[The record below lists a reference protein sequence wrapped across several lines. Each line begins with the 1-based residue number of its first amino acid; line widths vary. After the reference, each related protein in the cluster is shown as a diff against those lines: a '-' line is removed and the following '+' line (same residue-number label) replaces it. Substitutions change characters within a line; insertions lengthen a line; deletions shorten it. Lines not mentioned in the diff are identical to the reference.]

1 MHIFNSRIILVSYV
15 HICWTGDNLTGE
27 PLLILFGSES
37 GNSEELASI
46 AENQA
51 KSMGMSPEL
60 KGMDE
65 IQIGDLSSAKNVLIF
80 CSTWGEGEMPDNAV
94 DLWDSA
100 IGDSPPSLE
109 GCNFAICALGDTSYE
124 FFCQSGK
131 DWDGWFEK
139 QGANRI
145 LDRVDC
151 DVEYDEPAAEFTNQA
166 LTIFSE
172 LSGTGTT
179 IQEVNSVA
187 DETSEAIENSDGL
200 ETTSDSEISDVGLE
214 GLLSSGD
221 RSLVLLFGSQSG
233 NSEGLV
239 AKISKQAKEYGLEG
253 EIHDMDGFDFNS
265 LSSKKRVLIVCS
277 TWGEGEMPD
286 NAEEL
291 WQFAISES
299 ASKLEGLHFAVCAL
313 GDTSYEFFC
322 QSGKDWDGR
331 LEELGANRIIE
342 RLDCD
347 VDYDSPAA
355 EWTLKVLPALAAV
368 DSTGQFHEEMVDVI
382 KSYVDGS
389 SGVEG
394 EDGFSIPDLK
404 SELIQVEVDI
414 FRYDPET
421 STTGTD
427 TWLCSFPRNTSVLD
441 VLRALKKSQDGS
453 LTFRE
458 GAVDDPNTAISVN
471 GRLVIPGLTRLDSIA
486 PIRDDSVS
494 LRISPLPG
502 FDVIRDLAVDPWS
515 LERKRE
521 ASKPWMVAA
530 TREGAHTP
538 QGAIG
543 TMDPATASQIHAKT
557 DFQSH
562 MIMHAS
568 SDAVPHANGYLGPS
582 VIVSCWARRNDPRI
596 SPSKME
602 EIDELLSSSNGIKAE
617 TDLAPIRRQRAIP
630 RESCQAL
637 LEVKNS
643 VLTADGFNGK
653 HGKHVYWYAWTVKSS
668 GMVNDTV
675 IYRQALGP
683 FALLAN
689 LFSGVTARM
698 VLGFTRTGGNMF
710 NGQLGMLAPPAG
722 IGKMPKQFNSSVDDH
737 HQVIAIFNEMDGR
750 F

>member
-1 MHIFNSRIILVSYV
+1 
-15 HICWTGDNLTGE
+15 
-27 PLLILFGSES
+27 
-37 GNSEELASI
+37 
-46 AENQA
+46 
-51 KSMGMSPEL
+51 
-60 KGMDE
+60 MDE

-80 CSTWGEGEMPDNAV
+80 VAPGEGEMPDNAV

-109 GCNFAICALGDTSYE
+109 GCNFAVCALGDTSYE

-172 LSGTGTT
+172 LSGTGTA
-179 IQEVNSVA
+179 IKEVNSDS
-187 DETSEAIENSDGL
+187 DETSETIENSDGM

-299 ASKLEGLHFAVCAL
+299 ASKLEGIHFAVCAL

-322 QSGKDWDGR
+322 QPGKDWDGR

-355 EWTLKVLPALAAV
+355 EWALEVLPALAAV

-404 SELIQVEVDI
+404 SELIQVELDI
-414 FRYDPET
+414 FRYDPEN

-441 VLRALKKSQDGS
+441 ALRALKKSQDGS

-471 GRLVIPGLTRLDSIA
+471 GRLVMPGLTRLDSIA

-521 ASKPWMVAA
+521 ASNHGWSLPPVKGP
-530 TREGAHTP
+530 
-538 QGAIG
+538 I
-543 TMDPATASQIHAKT
+543 
-557 DFQSH
+557 
-562 MIMHAS
+562 
-568 SDAVPHANGYLGPS
+568 PHRGPLELW
-582 VIVSCWARRNDPRI
+582 ILPRL
-596 SPSKME
+596 P
-602 EIDELLSSSNGIKAE
+602 D
-617 TDLAPIRRQRAIP
+617 
-630 RESCQAL
+630 SCQNRFPEPYDNACKFRCSATCQWISRPVRDSL
-637 LEVKNS
+637 
-643 VLTADGFNGK
+643 
-653 HGKHVYWYAWTVKSS
+653 
-668 GMVNDTV
+668 
-675 IYRQALGP
+675 
-683 FALLAN
+683 
-689 LFSGVTARM
+689 
-698 VLGFTRTGGNMF
+698 VLG
-710 NGQLGMLAPPAG
+710 
-722 IGKMPKQFNSSVDDH
+722 KKK
-737 HQVIAIFNEMDGR
+737 
-750 F
+750 

>member
-1 MHIFNSRIILVSYV
+1 M
-15 HICWTGDNLTGE
+15 TLTGE

-51 KSMGMSPEL
+51 KSMGLSPKL

-100 IGDSPPSLE
+100 VGDSPPKLD
-109 GCNFAICALGDTSYE
+109 GCNFAVCALGDTSYE

-166 LTIFSE
+166 LSIFSE
-172 LSGTGTT
+172 LSGGVASVD
-179 IQEVNSVA
+179 ESDSVA
-187 DETSEAIENSDGL
+187 YDIPEPSENTDDTQSLLNGEAA
-200 ETTSDSEISDVGLE
+200 DVGLE
-214 GLLSSGD
+214 SLLSSGD
-221 RSLVLLFGSQSG
+221 RSLVLLYGSQSG

-291 WQFAISES
+291 WQFAVSES
-299 ASKLEGLHFAVCAL
+299 ASKLDGLHFAVCAL

-331 LEELGANRIIE
+331 LEELGANRILE

-355 EWTLKVLPALAAV
+355 EWTLEVLPALAAV

-389 SGVEG
+389 SSGAEG
-394 EDGFSIPDLK
+394 EDGFSIPDLR
-404 SELIQVEVDI
+404 SEPIQVEIDV

-427 TWLCSFPRNTSVLD
+427 TWLCSFPRNISVLD
-441 VLRALKKSQDGS
+441 ALMALKKSQDGS

-458 GAVDDPNTAISVN
+458 GSVDDPNTAISVN
-471 GRLVIPGLTRLDSIA
+471 GRLVIPGLTRLDSVA

-521 ASKPWMVAA
+521 ESKPWMVAA

-543 TMDPATASQIHAKT
+543 TMDPATASHIHTIT

-568 SDAVPHANGYLGPS
+568 SDAVPHANGYLGPCL
-582 VIVSCWARRNDPRI
+582 IVSSWARRNDPRI
-596 SPSKME
+596 SRSKMD

-617 TDLAPIRRQRAIP
+617 TDFAPIRRQEAVP
-630 RESCQAL
+630 RESCRAL
-637 LEVKNS
+637 LEAKNS
-643 VLTADGFNGK
+643 VLTGDGFNGK

-710 NGQLGMLAPPAG
+710 NGQLGMVAPPAG
-722 IGKMPKQFNSSVDDH
+722 IGKMPKQFNSSVDNH
-737 HQVIAIFNEMDGR
+737 HEVIAIFNEMDGR